1 MSADLRACPF
11 PGQRASPV
19 KSGVGRLPCP
29 PVYRRQRMGESVA
42 VARSHYGAD
51 EGEGGSQGSSG
62 RNVWMLGKLVHRK

>member
-1 MSADLRACPF
+1 MSADLSPL
-11 PGQRASPV
+11 PGPESV
-19 KSGVGRLPCP
+19 TGESGVGRLPCP